1 MAEMKAKFDIVGSDQ
16 TQRAFRSVRKN
27 VTGFNSELKRTAL
40 TFATAFG
47 GKQLMDMSDSL
58 IDLRNRLMSF
68 NNDAE
73 KTAKQIDL
81 IGQVALRTRA
91 SFEATGVVFTRMVQA
106 TQHLSLSS
114 EELAAA
120 TATVNATF
128 KLSGT
133 TAYEAAN
140 SARQL
145 AQGLSSGR
153 LSGDEMRSV
162 LENNV
167 VLANLLA
174 DGFGKTVGQ
183 LRIMG
188 AAGKVTTEKIMP
200 ILIDAFEET
209 TNKVNDMQFTIDAAF
224 QVMQTRIMEGIKIV
238 NENTQ
243 AYNKVANALGHFA
256 MNLHE
261 FVPIITG
268 AVIPALA
275 ALTMAGIRT
284 AASFLLMMATNPIVI
299 FSAIGAALAH
309 LLKTNNVFAAN
320 LLNFFIPI
328 FTVHLPNAF
337 DTTLLGINK
346 LTLMFNDSINDLL
359 SSLQPFANGLTDT
372 VNMVRT
378 NLLGLEKLPMPVL
391 KLNDKKIINDIDKI
405 EQRIKSRVFTKI
417 EAQEVPEIFA
427 KMLEPLGVK
436 SLSELLEGSKKQ
448 VNEFAED
455 LTSTM
460 AEAISKQ
467 KSFGQEVANV
477 IMKSFDQLNQV
488 LTDFVTNGK
497 LKLKDLINMITK
509 DLISAMIRA
518 GITQPLQTSFA
529 EFMAGR
535 ADSAQKNQG
544 GGFVIGGTPYM
555 VGEKGAELFIPA
567 TSGRII
573 PNRALAGGGNITI
586 NQSVNFATGVQDT
599 VKNEVLQLLP
609 EIAETSKGAVLEA
622 MSRGG
627 NFRRGLR

>member
-1 MAEMKAKFDIVGSDQ
+1 MFGAGEAKAHLSVHGSDQ
-16 TQRAFRSVRKN
+16 TKRAFSSVRKN
-27 VTGFNSELKRTAL
+27 ITGFNSELKRTAF

-47 GKQLMDMSDSL
+47 VKQLQEMSDSL

-73 KTAKQIDL
+73 KTAHQLDL

-91 SFEATGVVFTRMVQA
+91 SFDATGVVFTRMVQA

-174 DGFGKTVGQ
+174 EGFGKTVGQ

-200 ILIDAFEET
+200 ILIDSFEET

-224 QVMQTRIMEGIKIV
+224 QILQTRLMEGIRVV
-238 NENTQ
+238 NDNTQ
-243 AYNKVANALGHFA
+243 AYNKVANALGNFA
-256 MNLHE
+256 MNIHE

-268 AVIPALA
+268 ALVPALA
-275 ALTMAGIRT
+275 ALTLSSIRAAAG
-284 AASFLLMMATNPIVI
+284 FLLMAATNPLTVFIALGA
-299 FSAIGAALAH
+299 AIGH
-309 LLKTNNVFAAN
+309 FMQQSNVFAARF
-320 LLNFFIPI
+320 LTDLGQL
-328 FTVHLPNAF
+328 FTVQIPNLF
-337 DTTLLGINK
+337 DTFRISLMELSIKFGEEINK
-346 LTLMFNDSINDLL
+346 MGVLIQPL
-359 SSLQPFANGLTDT
+359 SDGIF
-372 VNMVRT
+372 
-378 NLLGLEKLPMPVL
+378 
-391 KLNDKKIINDIDKI
+391 KIINGVREYMDLPTIEAPNLKFETKDTLDKI
-405 EQRIKSRVFTKI
+405 EELKERMSKRSFEEIKPD
-417 EAQEVPEIFA
+417 EVADIFNQL
-427 KMLEPLGVK
+427 LEPLSVK
-436 SLSELLEGSKKQ
+436 SMSDLLNGAKEQ
-448 VNEFAED
+448 VNAFAED
-455 LTSTM
+455 LTTTL

-467 KSFGQEVANV
+467 KSFGQEVA
-477 IMKSFDQLNQV
+477 DV
-488 LTDFVTNGK
+488 LTDFVTEGK
-497 LKLKDLINMITK
+497 LKLKDLINTITK
-509 DLISAMIRA
+509 DLLGAMISA
-518 GITQPLQTSFA
+518 GITQPMQAAFG
-529 EFMAGR
+529 EFLA
-535 ADSAQKNQG
+535 KQG
-544 GGFVIGGTPYM
+544 GGQVVGGTPYM

-567 TSGRII
+567 TSGKII
-573 PNRALAGGGNITI
+573 PNHQLSGGGGIVV

-609 EIAETSKGAVLEA
+609 EIAETSKAAVVEA
-622 MSRGG
+622 MNRGG
-627 NFRRGLR
+627 NFRRGMR